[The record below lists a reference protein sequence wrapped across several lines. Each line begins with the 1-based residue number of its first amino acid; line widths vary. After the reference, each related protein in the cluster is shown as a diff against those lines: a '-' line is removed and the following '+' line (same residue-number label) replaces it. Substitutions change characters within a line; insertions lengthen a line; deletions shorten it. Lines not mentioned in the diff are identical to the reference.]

1 MAKVKKKNKGR
12 SKKGIG
18 FKAQIFLILGL
29 LMAAVFLP
37 TTFLLMVGMIPTPF
51 ALFVDRTKGKSKVIT
66 VGTMN
71 LAGCSPFLFELWTI
85 DHSFPKSFEIVTD
98 PYAIIVMWSAALV
111 GYVVNWAMTG
121 IVSVSLYQ
129 RGLARQKSIAK
140 RQQELV
146 ERWGKE
152 VSGDIPLDQF
162 GFPVAEKKPEA
173 E

>member
-1 MAKVKKKNKGR
+1 MAKAKKKKKNTL
-12 SKKGIG
+12 G

-29 LMAAVFLP
+29 IMAAVFLP
-37 TTFLLMVGMIPTPF
+37 TTFLLIVGMIPTPF

-66 VGTMN
+66 VGAMN
-71 LAGCSPFLFELWTI
+71 LAGCSPFVFELWTI

-129 RGLARQKSIAK
+129 RGLARQKAIVK
-140 RQQELV
+140 RQKELV
-146 ERWGKE
+146 DRWGKE
-152 VSGDIPLDQF
+152 VTGDIPLDQF
-162 GFPVAEKKPEA
+162 GFPVVEKNPDAE
-173 E
+173 